1 MRGPVPG
8 GDTVPGWV
16 RLGVL
21 VVLAVPQLLVGVWAL
36 LATANW
42 YENFPG
48 VGPDL
53 VAAIP
58 PFNEHLAADAGGGF
72 FATGVGLLLACLW
85 PRRDLVLLALAVF
98 LAFALPHT
106 LYHSFNEAPGLHG
119 SEDVLNALSLWFQ
132 VLAAGV
138 FAWGAWRTVPGEV
151 ASGLR

>member
-1 MRGPVPG
+1 MTDPDPG
-8 GDTVPGWV
+8 SEAVPGWV
-16 RLGVL
+16 RLGVVL
-21 VVLAVPQLLVGVWAL
+21 VLAVPQLLVGVWAL
-36 LATANW
+36 VATANW

-72 FATGVGLLLACLW
+72 FATGVGLLLAGIW

-106 LYHSFNEAPGLHG
+106 LYHSINEAPGLQG
-119 SEDVLNALSLWFQ
+119 AEEIVNAASLWFQ
-132 VLAAGV
+132 VVAAAV
-138 FAWGAWRTVPGEV
+138 LAWGAWRAVPRE
-151 ASGLR
+151 AGLGAR